1 MINFDLLLREDWEIY
16 LFKKQNKINL
26 AVGIYS
32 NDLENL
38 LIYHPS
44 VQHHCQ
50 VNEDMQNCAHVHCL
64 FQTQEKILGA
74 AIGQF
79 YNLIS
84 PKILKESFM
93 TYKYF
98 CSLYCRGPLWLLL
111 YSVHMIKFLGSSALN
126 SSYSHHQSFHLQV

>member
-50 VNEDMQNCAHVHCL
+50 VNEDM
-64 FQTQEKILGA
+64 
-74 AIGQF
+74 
-79 YNLIS
+79 
-84 PKILKESFM
+84 
-93 TYKYF
+93 
-98 CSLYCRGPLWLLL
+98 
-111 YSVHMIKFLGSSALN
+111 
-126 SSYSHHQSFHLQV
+126 